1 MASLIGKPVGKVAQE
16 VADLEQGRI
25 FQSPLNKVWR
35 SLILINRATSPMA
48 KAEPDE
54 KNKESDAINA
64 HIARNGSY
72 STAQSKNPWYKNI
85 IEAKKSGVD
94 PDKILKAKSIDYTL
108 ANKLTSELIKNDIVI
123 ANLMYHPQ
131 LA

>member
-72 STAQSKNPWYKNI
+72 S
-85 IEAKKSGVD
+85 
-94 PDKILKAKSIDYTL
+94 KIGRASCR
-108 ANKLTSELIKNDIVI
+108 ERV
-123 ANLMYHPQ
+123 
-131 LA
+131 

>member
-48 KAEPDE
+48 KAEPNG
-54 KNKESDAINA
+54 KNKEADTMNS
-64 HIARNGSY
+64 HVARKGSY
-72 STAQSKNPWYKNI
+72 SIAQSR
-85 IEAKKSGVD
+85 
-94 PDKILKAKSIDYTL
+94 IDGIRIKYP
-108 ANKLTSELIKNDIVI
+108 LIV
-123 ANLMYHPQ
+123 Q
-131 LA
+131 V

>member
-16 VADLEQGRI
+16 VAELEQGRI

-54 KNKESDAINA
+54 KI
-64 HIARNGSY
+64 
-72 STAQSKNPWYKNI
+72 
-85 IEAKKSGVD
+85 KSLM
-94 PDKILKAKSIDYTL
+94 PLM
-108 ANKLTSELIKNDIVI
+108 LI
-123 ANLMYHPQ
+123 
-131 LA
+131 